1 MTRVKRAGVVSKV
14 VEHVPS
20 KHEVLSLNPKTTK
33 KKKKKTLKY
42 KRVITRLLKRFGE
55 KSIEML
61 TKLPTIYQQ
70 MKPHIVLKCEALVL
84 VSFYINTF
92 DEIVKHSSFLCSF

>member
-1 MTRVKRAGVVSKV
+1 
-14 VEHVPS
+14 
-20 KHEVLSLNPKTTK
+20 
-33 KKKKKTLKY
+33 
-42 KRVITRLLKRFGE
+42 LKRFGE